1 MLKDPNNW
9 ARLAPYL
16 DQALDL
22 AGDERTTWLKQL
34 EQTDSEAARD
44 VRILL
49 GKLENLNR
57 MGYLEGSPLQS
68 EGMDGA
74 MPALQRMVRERVEVE
89 SGDWLESSPD
99 VAQSLAKDDRPAG
112 LTAGEMLG
120 VYRLIREIGHGGMS
134 TVWLAERDDGQLKR
148 QVALKL
154 PFSGPLR
161 AQMVERFK
169 RERDILAALTHPNIA
184 RLYDAGIAES
194 SQSYLA
200 MEYVPGYPLT
210 HYCDA
215 GRLSIRER
223 LQLFLQV
230 LAAVGFAHS
239 QLILHRDLKPSNI
252 LVTKEGRVV
261 LLDFGVAKML
271 SQQAGTDMPLTEMA
285 ARALTPQYASPELIS
300 GQMLGTTSDVY
311 SLGVVLYELLTGDR
325 PFGSKGDSLRALE
338 DAMLKQDPPRPSQL
352 NFTVEVAAARHSTLR
367 KLSQVLKGDLDTI
380 VLKTL
385 KKAPGERYLSIGTFA
400 KDIENYLE
408 SLPVSARPDS
418 AWYRIGRF
426 TARYKLQVGAATV
439 TLLAIVAG
447 GLIAAWQAHA
457 AAEQRDR
464 AVTLASQNES
474 INEFMSLLISE
485 AASSEKPLTVSEM
498 LDHSVKL
505 ALADSDE
512 STDNRAAILATVA
525 ELYNLS
531 GQSGK
536 AAELLGRAKAAVRDS
551 RNGDLKSQIQCAHAW
566 VTGETGQTDAA
577 ILELTHELE
586 NTALVP
592 ENAVTCLHARSVMA
606 DRTGDSQG
614 ALRYALMAL
623 DEYHESPR
631 QTRYREA
638 ILLGRIANGYHLVGD
653 NAQANHYYE
662 LAVHEYAE
670 AGREQTPSAVI
681 LENNW
686 AVALSSIQ
694 PKRALEVYDRLQ
706 RLMVERDPGS
716 EPPPPLLANRGR
728 ALEMIGRFAQAR
740 SVYEQALRLARQS
753 KNITF
758 EGFSLLGLASISQQ
772 SDDYAAADRYL
783 AEVTRITADI
793 HSAGHPLLIRRAVVE
808 GRLDLAEGKASEAR
822 DKFVSV
828 LALHGRNAQA
838 IGAALGKAEAELAEA
853 DAVAALADARTA
865 LELAKSLQGTL
876 EYSNNTGLSW
886 LVLGRALQALG
897 DHVQAHAAFLSA
909 VANLSNTV
917 DESHP
922 DLVRARNLLNGD
934 D

>member
-9 ARLAPYL
+9 ARIAPYL

-22 AGDERTTWLKQL
+22 SGDERTTWLKQL
-34 EQTDSEAARD
+34 EQTDSETARD

-49 GKLENLNR
+49 GELEDLNR
-57 MGYLEGSPLQS
+57 VGYLEGSPLRA
-68 EGMDGA
+68 EGIDGA
-74 MPALQRMVRERVEVE
+74 LPALQRMVRERVGVE
-89 SGDWLESSPD
+89 SGDWLGRSPG
-99 VAQSLAKDDRPAG
+99 VAQSLAKDDRPTGLVAG
-112 LTAGEMLG
+112 GMLG

-161 AQMVERFK
+161 AQMAERFK

-194 SQSYLA
+194 TQSYLA

-215 GRLSIRER
+215 GRLSIRDR

-252 LVTKEGRVV
+252 LVTQDGRVV

-271 SQQAGTDMPLTEMA
+271 SQQPGTDLPLTEMA

-300 GQMLGTTSDVY
+300 GQMLSTTSDVY
-311 SLGVVLYELLTGDR
+311 SLGVVLYELLTGER

-338 DAMLKQDPPRPSQL
+338 DAILKQDPRRPSQL
-352 NFTVEVAAARHSTLR
+352 IFTLEAAAARHGTPR

-380 VLKTL
+380 VLKAL

-439 TLLAIVAG
+439 ALLAIVAG
-447 GLIAAWQAHA
+447 GLIAAWQAHS

-505 ALADSDE
+505 ALANTDE

-525 ELYNLS
+525 DLYNVS

-536 AAELLGRAKAAVRDS
+536 AAELLERAKTDVRDS

-566 VTGETGQTDAA
+566 VAGDTGQTDAA
-577 ILELTHELE
+577 LMELTHELE
-586 NTALVP
+586 NTALAP
-592 ENAVTCLHARSVMA
+592 ENAVACLHGRSVLA
-606 DRTGDSQG
+606 FRAGDAQG
-614 ALRYALMAL
+614 SLRYALMAL
-623 DEYHESPR
+623 DEFHKSAR

-638 ILLGRIANGYHLVGD
+638 ILMGRIADSYHQVGET
-653 NAQANHYYE
+653 ARANHYYE
-662 LAVHEYAE
+662 LAAHRYVE
-670 AGREQTPSAVI
+670 AGREQTPSAMI

-706 RLMVERDPGS
+706 RLVLERDPSS

-728 ALEMIGRFAQAR
+728 ALELIGRFEKAHSA
-740 SVYEQALRLARQS
+740 YEQALRLARQS
-753 KNITF
+753 KNIAF
-758 EGFSLLGLASISQQ
+758 QGFSLLGLASVSQQ
-772 SDDYAAADRYL
+772 SGDHAAAERYL
-783 AEVTRITADI
+783 AELTKITADI
-793 HSAGHPLLIRRAVVE
+793 HSAGHPLLVRRAVVE
-808 GRLDLAEGKASEAR
+808 GWLDLAENKTSEAR
-822 DKFVSV
+822 DKFASV
-828 LALHGRNAQA
+828 LALHGKNAQG
-838 IGAALGKAEAELAEA
+838 IGAALGKAEAELAA
-853 DAVAALADARTA
+853 GDAVAALADARSG

-876 EYSNNTGLSW
+876 EYSNHTGLSW
-886 LVLGRALQALG
+886 LVLGRALQAHG
-897 DHVQAHAAFLSA
+897 DGVQAHEAFQSA
-909 VANLSNTV
+909 VVNLSNTV
-917 DESHP
+917 DANHP
-922 DLVRARNLLNGD
+922 DLVRARNLLSGHD
-934 D
+934 